1 MYILNLLTSEETYQ
15 NPILLPLNYEEKKT
29 HFYQPEVI
37 HTAKSQ
43 FSVND
48 VEIHHGVH
56 RHSHSLGTG
65 SKRHFFLNLK
75 SNLGFWKIYIEV
87 DIDQD

>member
-15 NPILLPLNYEEKKT
+15 DPILLPLNYEKKT

-43 FSVND
+43 LSVND

-56 RHSHSLGTG
+56 RHSHRVSGQD
-65 SKRHFFLNLK
+65 LK
-75 SNLGFWKIYIEV
+75 DGLSPEGDFV
-87 DIDQD
+87 